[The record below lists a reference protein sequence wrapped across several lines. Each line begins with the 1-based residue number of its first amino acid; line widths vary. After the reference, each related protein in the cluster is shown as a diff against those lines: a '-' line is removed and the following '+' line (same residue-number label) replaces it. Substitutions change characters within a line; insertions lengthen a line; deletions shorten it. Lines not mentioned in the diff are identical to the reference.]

1 MLYKQGVKMNT
12 VEPIR
17 DKKKILA
24 IKKNLKEERSPRN
37 YLLFVMG
44 INTALRISD
53 LLSLKVK
60 DVIDSKGDIK
70 DYLHI
75 KERKTGRQAKIYLNQ
90 TVKGALNY
98 FLEQSKGVDPDSYLF
113 KSERSNRPL
122 DRIRVW
128 SLIQKWTSEVGLENE
143 RYGTH
148 SLRKTWGYQARMQ
161 GVSIE
166 QISEKLGHKS
176 VAVTKRY
183 IGINQEEINNI
194 EKEVC
199 I

>member
-1 MLYKQGVKMNT
+1 MNP

-17 DKKKILA
+17 DSKKILA
-24 IKKNLKEERSPRN
+24 IKKNLAESKNARN

-53 LLSLKVK
+53 LLSLKVA
-60 DVIDSKGDIK
+60 DVIDKKGNIK
-70 DYLHI
+70 EYLHI
-75 KERKTGRQAKIYLNQ
+75 KEKKTGRNAKIYINEV
-90 TVKGALNY
+90 VKRALNKY
-98 FLEQSKGVDPDSYLF
+98 LESVKAIGPDTYLF
-113 KSERSNRPL
+113 KSERSDKPL
-122 DRIRVW
+122 ERVRVW
-128 SLIQKWTSEVGLENE
+128 MMIQDWIKEAGLEGE

-148 SLRKTWGYQARMQ
+148 SLRKTWGYQARKQ

-176 VAVTKRY
+176 VTVTKRY

>member
-1 MLYKQGVKMNT
+1 MNP

-17 DKKKILA
+17 DSKKILA
-24 IKKNLKEERSPRN
+24 IKRNLKESRNARN

-53 LLSLKVK
+53 LLSLKVA
-60 DVIDSKGDIK
+60 DVIDKKGN
-70 DYLHI
+70 I
-75 KERKTGRQAKIYLNQ
+75 KEYLFLKEKKTGRNAKIYINEV
-90 TVKGALNY
+90 VKKAINEY
-98 FLEQSKGVDPDSYLF
+98 LESIKAIEPDIYLF
-113 KSERSNRPL
+113 KSERSDKPL
-122 DRIRVW
+122 ERVRVW
-128 SLIQKWTSEVGLENE
+128 MMIQDWIKEAGLEGE

-148 SLRKTWGYQARMQ
+148 SLRKTWGYQARKQ

-176 VAVTKRY
+176 VTVTKRY

>member
-1 MLYKQGVKMNT
+1 MNA

-24 IKKNLKEERSPRN
+24 IKKNLKEESTPRN

-60 DVIDSKGDIK
+60 DVIDSKGNIK

-75 KERKTGRQAKIYLNQ
+75 KEKKTGRQAKIYLNQ
-90 TVKGALNY
+90 TVKEALNY
-98 FLEQSKGVDPDSYLF
+98 FLNQSRGIDPDNYLF

-128 SLIQKWTSEVGLENE
+128 SLIQRWTREVGLESE

-183 IGINQEEINNI
+183 IGINQEEINQL
-194 EKEVC
+194 EKEIC

>member
-1 MLYKQGVKMNT
+1 MNP

-24 IKKNLKEERSPRN
+24 IKRNLKEEGNIRN

-53 LLSLKVK
+53 LLAIKSG
-60 DVIDSKGDIK
+60 DVIDKKGNIK

-75 KERKTGRQAKIYLNQ
+75 KEQKTGRNAKIYINEL
-90 TVKGALNY
+90 VKQALENY
-98 FLEQSKGVDPDSYLF
+98 FDSTKAMDPDSYLF
-113 KSERSNRPL
+113 KSERSNKPL
-122 DRIRVW
+122 DRVRVW
-128 SLIQKWTSEVGLENE
+128 MMIQEWIKEAGLEGE
-143 RYGTH
+143 CYGTH
-148 SLRKTWGYQARMQ
+148 ILRKTWGYQARKQ

-176 VAVTKRY
+176 VTITKRY
-183 IGINQEEINNI
+183 IGINQEEINNV

>member
-1 MLYKQGVKMNT
+1 MNT
-12 VEPIR
+12 VEPVR

-24 IKKNLKEERSPRN
+24 IKKNLKEEGNPRN

-60 DVIDSKGDIK
+60 DVIDSKGNIK

-75 KERKTGRQAKIYLNQ
+75 KEKKTGRQAKIYLNQ
-90 TVKGALNY
+90 TVKEALNY
-98 FLEQSKGVDPDSYLF
+98 FLDQSRGIDPDNYLF

-128 SLIQKWTSEVGLENE
+128 SLIQKWTSEVGLESE

-176 VAVTKRY
+176 VTVTKRY
-183 IGINQEEINNI
+183 IGINQEEINQL
-194 EKEVC
+194 EKEIC